1 MKIKLIISI
10 MLITAFV
17 SCNLINNSFEG
28 TWCITK
34 VNYNLNDQNIDSLK
48 LEQLLAL
55 SLATNDQQPTNI
67 VISNDTIKLLSNRE
81 ITEKIYYRVEKTTD
95 NITSVLLENKYTATI
110 TKSEDTY
117 ILKSEYLSFHFEKC
131 N

>member
-17 SCNLINNSFEG
+17 SCNQKNNSFEG
-28 TWCITK
+28 IWCITK

-81 ITEKIYYRVEKTTD
+81 ITDKIYYRIEKTTD
-95 NITSVLLENKYTATI
+95 NITSVLLENKYTANPQV
-110 TKSEDTY
+110 TK
-117 ILKSEYLSFHFEKC
+117 K
-131 N
+131 